1 MEKQIRV
8 LLAEDDEANAKA
20 ARMMLEQLGCTV
32 DIAKDGA
39 KAVDHFRTRDYDLIL
54 MDAQMPRVTGIEATA
69 QIRSM
74 PGGQTI
80 PIVGTTSGESHLEC
94 LQSGMNEIVPKPF
107 VLEKMRYVLSRWTN
121 WTAGPKPNC
130 AQA

>member
-54 MDAQMPRVTGIEATA
+54 MDAQMPRVTGIEATV

-121 WTAGPKPNC
+121 WTAGPKRNC
-130 AQA
+130 AQS

>member
-1 MEKQIRV
+1 MDRKIRV
-8 LLAEDDEANAKA
+8 LLAEDDETNAKA
-20 ARMMLEQLGCTV
+20 ARMILEQLGCAV
-32 DIAKDGA
+32 DMAKDGA
-39 KAVDHFRTRDYDLIL
+39 KAVAHFLVSDYDLIL
-54 MDAQMPRVTGIEATA
+54 MDAQMPNMNGIEATTR
-69 QIRSM
+69 IRSM

-80 PIVGTTSGESHLEC
+80 PIVGTTAGESHLEC

-107 VLEKMRYVLSRWTN
+107 LLEKMRYVLARWTN